1 MTRPRIAQAIIVEGK
16 YDKIKLE
23 SIVDAL
29 ILPTDGF
36 RIFKDKEMRALIKK
50 LAKETGLVVLT
61 DSDKAGFCHPPPP
74 HGAGSLPVR
83 SLMFTSPTAPVRR
96 AERPSPPRKASWGWR
111 GWTPQIL
118 LDALAGAG
126 LLEDCPASHPPITKM
141 DLYEAGLSGK
151 DQSRALRQKLLE
163 HLGLPARLSA
173 GALPAVLSRLI
184 SREELFSLCRRLQD
198 NCNLR

>member
-61 DSDKAGFCHPPPP
+61 DSDKAGFVIRRH
-74 HGAGSLPVR
+74 
-83 SLMFTSPTAPVRR
+83 LMGLV
-96 AERPSPPRKASWGWR
+96 PSSQITHVYIPDCPGKESRKAKPSKEGKL
-111 GWTPQIL
+111 GVEGMAPQIL